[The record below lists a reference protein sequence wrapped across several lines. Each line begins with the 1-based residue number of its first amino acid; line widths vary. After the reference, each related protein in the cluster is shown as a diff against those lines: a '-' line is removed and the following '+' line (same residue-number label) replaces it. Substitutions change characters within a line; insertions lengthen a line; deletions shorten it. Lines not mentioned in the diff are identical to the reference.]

1 MADLIAFDNSGGN
14 TPNRKARKG
23 KLSIKNNQSA
33 SSNYKPVVPSTN
45 KWVVVSDS
53 NHWKGKSTAQATPIF
68 FAANGDSEQ
77 DLIDLVNGLRADKRL
92 FALTNLSDTT
102 SWCEDQGFIILLDD
116 QITNGTVTDGL
127 VVGFDA
133 TLGVDNNVIFNTT
146 GNGKN
151 GNLSNGPVV
160 GSDSIFFDGV
170 DDTIEI
176 FNHGWYHD
184 EVTICA
190 FINPAT
196 DCPTSDNNI
205 VTIEN
210 SFEYKYNNKN
220 NGTAYMQFA
229 SNPWA
234 WKGSS
239 TTTLINLG
247 EWQMLT
253 FRNDV
258 STALGEIWSNDNTI
272 YSTSINGPLS
282 NRAGNMKFMGRYC
295 CAGSPARGDLGVV
308 LVYNRALTDAEITQ
322 NYNALR
328 GKYGV

>member
-1 MADLIAFDNSGGN
+1 MAKLIAFDNSGGN

-33 SSNYKPVVPSTN
+33 SSNYKPVVTSTN

-53 NHWKGKSTAQATPIF
+53 NHWKGKSAAQATPIF

-92 FALTNLSDTT
+92 SALTNLSDVT

-127 VVGFDA
+127 AVGFDA
-133 TLGVDNNVIFNTT
+133 TLGVDNGVIFNTV
-146 GNGKN
+146 GDGENGV
-151 GNLSNGPVV
+151 LSNGPVV
-160 GSDSIFFDGV
+160 GNNSIFFDGV

-176 FNHGWYHD
+176 FNYGWNHN
-184 EVTICA
+184 EVTVCA
-190 FINPAT
+190 FINPAL
-196 DCPTSDNNI
+196 DCPTGDNNI
-205 VTIEN
+205 VTVEN
-210 SFEYKYNNKN
+210 SFEYRYNRVA
-220 NGTAYMQFA
+220 GTNTATMWYA

-234 WKGSS
+234 WYGSG
-239 TTTLINLG
+239 TITLG
-247 EWQMLT
+247 QWQMLT
-253 FRNDV
+253 FRHD
-258 STALGEIWSNDNTI
+258 STTRLGQIWSNDQVIFSKTVNA
-272 YSTSINGPLS
+272 NVVHRG
-282 NRAGNMKFMGRYC
+282 GNMKFMGRYC
-295 CAGSPARGDLGVV
+295 CNGSPARGDLGVV